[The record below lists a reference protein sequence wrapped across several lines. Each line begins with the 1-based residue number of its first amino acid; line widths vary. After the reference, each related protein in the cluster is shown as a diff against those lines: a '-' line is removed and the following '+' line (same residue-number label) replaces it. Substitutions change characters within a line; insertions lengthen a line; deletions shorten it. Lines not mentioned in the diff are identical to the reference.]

1 MKNKIVYKF
10 IKFSRFAIGF
20 VSPRGGFAAP
30 GRQIGSPKLTQ
41 QSSSLN
47 GTN

>member
-10 IKFSRFAIGF
+10 IKFSCFVPGF
-20 VSPRGGFAAP
+20 VLPRGGFAAP

-41 QSSSLN
+41 QSSSVY